1 MGLTLG
7 TDHRQMTDW
16 LAQGQYALGILLSPP
31 EIGNAAAQGLPV
43 GLISGEQFREGALI
57 TPGGAAVNLADRA
70 PHPNAA
76 RVYINWL
83 LSREGQLAW
92 QQGAQEPSLR
102 IDVPKEG
109 LDPQIVPKPGVKYI
123 DGGAEEHQRTTP
135 GALIELIS
143 RALEK
148 APR

>member
-1 MGLTLG
+1 
-7 TDHRQMTDW
+7 
-16 LAQGQYALGILLSPP
+16 
-31 EIGNAAAQGLPV
+31 
-43 GLISGEQFREGALI
+43 
-57 TPGGAAVNLADRA
+57 
-70 PHPNAA
+70 
-76 RVYINWL
+76 VYINWL
-83 LSREGQLAW
+83 LSRDGQIAW

-102 IDVPKEG
+102 TDVPKEG
-109 LDPQIVPKPGVKYI
+109 LDPLIVPKPGVKYI